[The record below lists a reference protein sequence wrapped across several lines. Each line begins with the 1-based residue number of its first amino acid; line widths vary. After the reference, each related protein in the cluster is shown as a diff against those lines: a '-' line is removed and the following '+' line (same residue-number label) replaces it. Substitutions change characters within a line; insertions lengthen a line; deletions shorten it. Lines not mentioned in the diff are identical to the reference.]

1 MRPLLP
7 LLALPLAVTSPA
19 AAQGL
24 DDRFDGQWGIEVRTT
39 RGSCDPLYRFYV
51 GIRAGEVR
59 PRSMMGEAGE
69 VAGRVGRGGRIRG
82 FLGSRQDQLA
92 VRGRLRDADG
102 GGTWSAPQRG
112 CSGRWTAFRR

>member
-1 MRPLLP
+1 MHRL
-7 LLALPLAVTSPA
+7 LLAASLAACFAAPA
-19 AAQGL
+19 LAES
-24 DDRFDGQWGIEVRTT
+24 RFDGQWGIEVRTT

-51 GIRAGEVR
+51 GIRNGEVR
-59 PRSMMGEAGE
+59 PRSMMGETGQ

-82 FLGSRQDQLA
+82 VLGSQQDSLA

-102 GGTWSAPQRG
+102 GGTWVAPQRG